1 MLPRPVLLALV
12 LLLVLVLLTGCL
24 RLLSRSMMYPGSPV
38 PFPPEADLARRFP
51 QARLVDYEA
60 TDGAPLK
67 GALFQRPGSQ
77 APLVVHF
84 HGNGE
89 SAAQNLDFAEELFDR
104 GLDVF
109 LAEYRGFGGLP
120 GRPTESNL
128 YADGEGALKAL
139 QAAGIPP
146 ERIVLLGRSLGSGIA
161 TELAVRH
168 PCRQLIL
175 VSPYTSMVDMGKL
188 IAGPLANF
196 AVADRYNNLAKI
208 RRVCCPVVI
217 LHGTRDEVIPVRMGR
232 KLAAAAG
239 VELIEV
245 PEASHN
251 SFPGLEE
258 RVTGVVGA
266 PGSIGRFRDRK
277 P

>member
-1 MLPRPVLLALV
+1 MLPRPLLLALV
-12 LLLVLVLLTGCL
+12 VLAVLLLLTGCL
-24 RLLSRSMMYPGSPV
+24 RLMSRSMMYPGSPV
-38 PFPPEADLARRFP
+38 PFPPEADLARLFP
-51 QARLVDYEA
+51 QARLVDYQA
-60 TDGAPLK
+60 SDGARLQ

-77 APLVVHF
+77 TPLVVHF
-84 HGNGE
+84 HGNAE
-89 SAAQNLDFAEELFDR
+89 SAAQNLDFAEELFER

-139 QAAGIPP
+139 GGAGIPP
-146 ERIVLLGRSLGSGIA
+146 DRIVLLGRSLGSGIA

-168 PCRQLIL
+168 PCRRLVL

-196 AVADRYNNLAKI
+196 AVADRYDNLAKI
-208 RRVCCPVVI
+208 RRVRCPVVI
-217 LHGTRDEVIPVRMGR
+217 LHGTRDEVIPVEMGR
-232 KLAAAAG
+232 KLAATAG
-239 VELIEV
+239 AKLIEV

-251 SFPGLEE
+251 EFPGLEG
-258 RVTGVVGA
+258 RVAEAVAGA
-266 PGSIGRFRDRK
+266 SRGEASR
-277 P
+277 

>member
-12 LLLVLVLLTGCL
+12 VLFVLVLLTGCL

-51 QARLVDYEA
+51 QARLVDYQA
-60 TDGAPLK
+60 ADGAQLK

-77 APLVVHF
+77 APLVIHF
-84 HGNGE
+84 HGNAE
-89 SAAQNLDFAEELFDR
+89 SAAQNLDFAEELFDH

-120 GRPTESNL
+120 GSPTESNL
-128 YADGEGALKAL
+128 YADGEGALQAL

-146 ERIVLLGRSLGSGIA
+146 ERIVLLGRSLGTGIA

-168 PCRQLIL
+168 PCRQLVL
-175 VSPYTSMVDMGKL
+175 VSPCTSMVDMGKL

-196 AVADRYNNLAKI
+196 AVADRYDNLTKI
-208 RRVCCPVVI
+208 RRVRCPVTI

-232 KLAAAAG
+232 TLAAAAG
-239 VELIEV
+239 TELIEV

-258 RVTGVVGA
+258 RVAGVV
-266 PGSIGRFRDRK
+266 FR
-277 P
+277 